1 MANTTLSPNMGMP
14 IPTVSVDPGPDWAQN
29 INASL
34 SIVDSHNHS
43 PGQGE
48 LINPNGLD
56 INIDLPFN
64 GNNATTLRSTRFTP
78 QVSPLSGSG
87 TPDIGCLYESG
98 VDLYYND
105 GNGNTIRL
113 TSSGSIVGTAGSISG
128 LPSGT
133 ASASYSSPTFS
144 FQSATSTPAYMASGP
159 LVLGYP
165 APGSATI
172 TISPTNGQPSNYALN
187 LPSAAPGNHQ
197 ILVSD
202 ASGNLTWIGSY
213 VPASSF
219 VASFGNTVGPVTNT
233 WQYSMVGNVVTVTIV
248 PNSATFTMSASGSV
262 NITGVPSVI
271 LPTTTINCSPVIV
284 AFNGGAFGMAS
295 MQATTSGFS
304 FQRDLAQD
312 GFGSGT
318 TSILQ
323 GCTFSYVL
331 R

>member
-1 MANTTLSPNMGMP
+1 MPNTTLSPNMNLP

-34 SIVDSHNHS
+34 TIVDSHNHS
-43 PGQGE
+43 PGEGA
-48 LINPNGLD
+48 LINPNGMD

-64 GNNATTLRSTRFTP
+64 GHNATTLRSTRFTP
-78 QVSPLSGSG
+78 QAAPLSGSG
-87 TPDIGCLYESG
+87 ADIGCLYESG

-105 GNGNTIRL
+105 GNGNQVRL
-113 TSSGSIVGTAGSISG
+113 TSSGSIVGTAGSIGG

-133 ASASYSSPTFS
+133 ASASYSSPTFT
-144 FQSATSTPAYMASGP
+144 FQSATSTPAFLATGP
-159 LVLGYP
+159 LIIGYP
-165 APGSATI
+165 SPGSATI
-172 TISPTNGQPSNYALN
+172 TISPTNGQASNYSLN
-187 LPSAAPGNHQ
+187 LPAVAPANHQ

-202 ASGNLTWIGSY
+202 GSGNLTWIGSY
-213 VPASSF
+213 VAASSF
-219 VASFGNTVGPVTNT
+219 VAAFGNTVGPVTNT

-248 PNSATFTMSASGSV
+248 PNSATFTMSTNGSV
-262 NITGVPSVI
+262 NITGVPAVI
-271 LPTTTINCSPVIV
+271 LPTTTINCTPVVV
-284 AFNGGAFGMAS
+284 AYNGGAFGMSS